1 MAEAKFLKEDD
12 YLSTSVDV
20 VSIVFHPNLNVI
32 LVFSESGEVRVIDVH
47 SGGVLHSC
55 SLRGES
61 FFVLFFLLLPAL
73 LSVARNSHWS
83 VVVVIT
89 PFNETDNVV
98 GNSLESLSLCLHL
111 IRIMI

>member
-61 FFVLFFLLLPAL
+61 FFVLFFPLAC
-73 LSVARNSHWS
+73 A
-83 VVVVIT
+83 
-89 PFNETDNVV
+89 
-98 GNSLESLSLCLHL
+98 
-111 IRIMI
+111 